1 MAIDCDPFPNLP
13 TDTSGREPQGLQKSH
28 WRQEARN
35 RMNSDYRI
43 ALLRELRDQQVRFAP
58 RGKRSEQADRAEKLL
73 SELDPR
79 KDYPFDFL
87 FYRVTQVRPDANT
100 PRLIKGDD
108 AVHDLRL
115 FVEDITDSMNLRV
128 EEATEPVHTV
138 EDLSKMFN
146 VSTKTISRW
155 RDKGLVSRRFVSE
168 GRKRVGF
175 LHSSVERFVKQNRTR
190 IERGERFSQMT
201 DAQRDEI
208 IDRARQIAAT
218 GANLSEVA
226 RTVANEALRSVE
238 TIRYTIKNFDRKN
251 PKMAVFPEQRDSLS
265 DEDQRAIYQQH
276 KRGVST
282 VMLAKRYRRTRG
294 SIIRIL
300 NEQRAA
306 KVFELPLD
314 YIPNPEFEV
323 EANAETICGEMP
335 VSTDAPR
342 KIKPPAGLPPYLA
355 SLYEVPL
362 LNREQ
367 EYHLFR
373 KMNYLKFKANNLRNQ
388 LDRSAPIVALM
399 DQIEKLYEDSVAVK
413 NKIVQSNLRLVVSIA
428 KRHVAPG
435 DDFFGLISDGNM
447 SLIRAAEKFDYARGN
462 KFSTYAT
469 WAIMKNFARSIP
481 DEFKYRD
488 RFRTSSDEV
497 FSMHEDARGD
507 HLALEM
513 DQATR
518 TDQIR
523 KILDTLD
530 ERERQI
536 IVRRFG
542 LDHRQEPLTLKE
554 VGEEMRVTKE
564 RIRQLELRA
573 LSKLRVAAE
582 KAHIDEP
589 E

>member
-1 MAIDCDPFPNLP
+1 
-13 TDTSGREPQGLQKSH
+13 
-28 WRQEARN
+28 
-35 RMNSDYRI
+35 MNSDYRI

-58 RGKRSEQADRAEKLL
+58 RAKRSEQADRAEKLL

-79 KDYPFDFL
+79 KDYPYDFL
-87 FYRVTQVRPDANT
+87 FFRVTQVRPDANT

-128 EEATEPVHTV
+128 EEAAEPVHTV

-201 DAQRDEI
+201 DGQRDEI
-208 IDRARQIAAT
+208 VDRARRIAAT

-226 RTVANEALRSVE
+226 RTVAHEVNRSIE
-238 TIRYTIKNFDRKN
+238 TIRYTIKKFDRKY
-251 PKMAVFPEQRDSLS
+251 PAMAVFPEQRDTLS
-265 DEDQRAIYQQH
+265 EEDQRAIYQQH

-306 KVFELPLD
+306 KICEIPLD
-314 YIPNPEFEV
+314 FIPNPEFEN
-323 EANAETICGEMP
+323 EANVDTILAETP
-335 VSTDAPR
+335 QSTDAPR
-342 KIKPPAGLPPYLA
+342 RIKAPAGLPPYLA

-373 KMNYLKFKANNLRNQ
+373 KMNYLKFKASSLRDQ
-388 LDRSAPIVALM
+388 LKPTAPVVALM
-399 DQIEKLYEDSVAVK
+399 DQIEKLYEDSIAVK

-497 FSMHEDARGD
+497 FSLHEDARGD
-507 HLALEM
+507 HVALEM
-513 DQATR
+513 DQANR
-518 TDQIR
+518 TDQIH

-542 LDHRQEPLTLKE
+542 LDHREEPRTLKE

-573 LSKLRVAAE
+573 LSKLRAAAE
-582 KAHIDEP
+582 KAHIDVP